1 MVVSPDILFGP
12 AGLKTGE
19 SYYEAMDALNGR
31 AILGTYI
38 RKNSSQEEFITFVSS
53 QDELAKLA
61 FQNSNEGKAREAI
74 QNEWSGFIPYLDA
87 HKEL

>member
-1 MVVSPDILFGP
+1 VGDVLAELNRSANMISNAKQNETENVFKVSFSDNSNQKVNSNSMVVSPDILFGP

-38 RKNSSQEEFITFVSS
+38 RKNSSQ
-53 QDELAKLA
+53 
-61 FQNSNEGKAREAI
+61 
-74 QNEWSGFIPYLDA
+74 
-87 HKEL
+87 